1 MNAQHRFESSYLH
14 YSYAAKSKLPFVSS
28 VMSLKRKQTA
38 ILTTL
43 GVLIVVATPAAYL
56 FLLALSPLT
65 FDEMDFDDNG
75 FVTFSELIHANL
87 NCHRVILDGWVIC
100 NE

>member
-1 MNAQHRFESSYLH
+1 
-14 YSYAAKSKLPFVSS
+14 
-28 VMSLKRKQTA
+28 MSLKQKQLA

-43 GVLIVVATPAAYL
+43 GVLIVVAIPAVYL

-65 FDEMDFDDNG
+65 FDETDFDDNG
-75 FVTFSELIHANL
+75 FVTFSELIHANS
-87 NCHRVILDGWVIC
+87 NCHRLTLDGRVIC

>member
-1 MNAQHRFESSYLH
+1 
-14 YSYAAKSKLPFVSS
+14 
-28 VMSLKRKQTA
+28 MSLKEKQTA

-43 GVLIVVATPAAYL
+43 GVLIVVTIPAAYL
-56 FLLALSPLT
+56 FLITLSPLT

-87 NCHRVILDGWVIC
+87 NCHRLILDGRVIC
-100 NE
+100 DE

>member
-1 MNAQHRFESSYLH
+1 MRNKNKITTYPSYH
-14 YSYAAKSKLPFVSS
+14 YA
-28 VMSLKRKQTA
+28 MSIKQKQIT

-43 GVLIVVATPAAYL
+43 GVLIVITTPAVYL

-65 FDEMDFDDNG
+65 FGEMDFDDNG
-75 FVTFSELIHANL
+75 FVTFSELIHANS
-87 NCHRVILDGWVIC
+87 NCHRLVLDGRVVC